1 MQKKETPA
9 VRRLFCIL
17 KIDERGINK
26 MAGLLLIIIFIMYI
40 GLGIPDSLFGT
51 AWPAIY
57 RELDLPVGS
66 ARYVTSLISA
76 GTIVSSFFSASLLR
90 KFGTG
95 LVTFFSV
102 VLTALGLFGF
112 SVSSNMVYLLFS
124 AIPLG
129 LGAGA
134 IDTGLNHY
142 VAMHYKASHLSFL
155 HCFYGVGVTLRPYLM
170 SLALAS
176 ESNWR
181 GGYQKALVLQ
191 GIIAFLSFVSLPLWK
206 KAGDKPVES
215 GKREEGR
222 KESSL
227 GELVR
232 RRTVILGWAVFFC
245 SCAIE
250 FTCGIWGSTFLV
262 ETGKAGVDKAAQLT
276 TFYYAGM
283 AVGRGIS
290 GFLVSR
296 MTEWSI
302 IFTGQTIVGI
312 SIMILF
318 LPLPSAVSGAALFCI
333 GLGNGPIF
341 PNLTY
346 LTPANYGIEK
356 AAAAIGSQAVASNLG
371 ILLAPFLF
379 GIIIPVAG
387 VGSFP
392 WYLFG
397 LFVVMLMSTWRMSQK
412 LKRERGVL

>member
-1 MQKKETPA
+1 MRVICGAKIQMKETPA

-155 HCFYGVGVTLRPYLM
+155 HCFYGVGVTLSPYLM

-206 KAGDKPVES
+206 KQ
-215 GKREEGR
+215 
-222 KESSL
+222 
-227 GELVR
+227 
-232 RRTVILGWAVFFC
+232 
-245 SCAIE
+245 AI
-250 FTCGIWGSTFLV
+250 
-262 ETGKAGVDKAAQLT
+262 
-276 TFYYAGM
+276 
-283 AVGRGIS
+283 
-290 GFLVSR
+290 
-296 MTEWSI
+296 
-302 IFTGQTIVGI
+302 
-312 SIMILF
+312 
-318 LPLPSAVSGAALFCI
+318 
-333 GLGNGPIF
+333 
-341 PNLTY
+341 NL
-346 LTPANYGIEK
+346 
-356 AAAAIGSQAVASNLG
+356 
-371 ILLAPFLF
+371 
-379 GIIIPVAG
+379 
-387 VGSFP
+387 
-392 WYLFG
+392 
-397 LFVVMLMSTWRMSQK
+397 
-412 LKRERGVL
+412 